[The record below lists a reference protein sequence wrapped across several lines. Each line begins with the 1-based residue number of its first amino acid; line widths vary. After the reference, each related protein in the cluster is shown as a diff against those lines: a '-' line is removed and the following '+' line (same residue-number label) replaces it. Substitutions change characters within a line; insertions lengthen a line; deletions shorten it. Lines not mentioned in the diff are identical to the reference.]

1 MNRVCVNGTDY
12 AYPRYLFTQVSKD
25 IQHIFCQA
33 LDRLGI
39 EYGFSRWGKDV
50 SIARRESVARLDSF
64 VGPKS

>member
-12 AYPRYLFTQVSKD
+12 AYPRYFFTRVSKD
-25 IQHIFCQA
+25 IQGIFCRA

-39 EYGFSRWGKDV
+39 NYSFSGKGKDV
-50 SIARRESVARLDSF
+50 SIARRKSVARLDSF